1 MELPKELPGGL
12 SALKNAKKLGDDTAK
27 FVGEIQSDMEKTVRD
42 EQKKR
47 VQERKN
53 QEQMLINAE
62 LNAIRKFEEEEQR
75 KILLNNLKNDLNK
88 KHGKDAWNKV
98 QQLKTEIQNQ
108 NAQDMKYIDRD
119 RHKVQ
124 DLFWYCV
131 GVAAIITYLFKLYK
145 F

>member
-75 KILLNNLKNDLNK
+75 KILLNNLKNDLTK
-88 KHGKDAWNKV
+88 KHGKDDWNKV

>member
-1 MELPKELPGGL
+1 MEIPKELSGGL
-12 SALKNAKKLGDDTAK
+12 SALKNAKKFGDDASK
-27 FVGEIQSDMEKTVRD
+27 FIGEIQNDMEKTVRD

-53 QEQMLINAE
+53 QEQILINAE

-75 KILLNNLKNDLNK
+75 KILLNNLKNDLTK

-98 QQLKTEIQNQ
+98 QQLKTEIENQ

-119 RHKVQ
+119 RHKVH

>member
-27 FVGEIQSDMEKTVRD
+27 FVGEIQGDMEKTVRD

-47 VQERKN
+47 VQERKH

-75 KILLNNLKNDLNK
+75 KILLNNLKNDLTK

>member
-1 MELPKELPGGL
+1 MEIPKELSGGL

-47 VQERKN
+47 VQERKH

-75 KILLNNLKNDLNK
+75 KILLNNLKNDLTK

>member
-12 SALKNAKKLGDDTAK
+12 SSLKNAKKLGDDTAK

-75 KILLNNLKNDLNK
+75 KILLNNLKNDLTK